1 MRRGESGLSPVAGTT
16 RANPDR
22 SSSSDAYAVLAP
34 AVEGVPRAS
43 NFPELTE
50 AQTLLAAL
58 GSDPSA
64 LRQRGRPESRK
75 INAPVSW

>member
-1 MRRGESGLSPVAGTT
+1 MAGTT

-34 AVEGVPRAS
+34 AVEGFPPTHQ
-43 NFPELTE
+43 FPELAE

-58 GSDPSA
+58 ASDPSA
-64 LRQRGRPESRK
+64 LRQRRRPESRK
-75 INAPVSW
+75 IKRAGQLVWRVPR